1 MRKWVRLITSLCRP
15 SCDIWGAWNKGTN
28 EDQCFVSVYDF
39 RALASLGLTAGASLP
54 RPKSCPV
61 TTWPAGSL
69 VDQTKL
75 ERVPQVC
82 FTRTVYVN
90 LGPPRNKETP
100 RQDLR
105 CNKVINGILGRK
117 KMGRNQERPELLD
130 SSAGLTPSKE
140 QREERSLGRSV
151 LHGRAILCKARVR
164 LLGGA

>member
-1 MRKWVRLITSLCRP
+1 MGQTYHIPVQAFLWHLWGLEQRYKWRSTYY
-15 SCDIWGAWNKGTN
+15 
-28 EDQCFVSVYDF
+28 FVSVHDF

-54 RPKSCPV
+54 RPTSCPV
-61 TTWPAGSL
+61 STWPVWSL
-69 VDQTKL
+69 VDQRKL
-75 ERVPQVC
+75 ERIPKVC
-82 FTRTVYVN
+82 FTHTLYVN
-90 LGPPRNKETP
+90 LGPPRKKETS

-151 LHGRAILCKARVR
+151 LHSRAILCKARMR